1 MIRHLSSL
9 LLLASA
15 AAAGD
20 TFRPPA
26 VPLVVMDPYISTW
39 SCADRL
45 TDDWPRHWTGKTQA
59 LCGLARIDGHAFR
72 WCGPQP
78 AGVPDL
84 PAMEQ
89 RSLRVGALSTQYV
102 FAAGGVELSVSFLSP
117 AVPGDLQ
124 HVGWPVGWV
133 EWSARSTDGG
143 SHDVGLYLDV
153 TGEWV
158 VNTTD
163 QPVEWSRVQLG
174 SLQAVRIGSAEQKL
188 LGRAGDDVRLDW
200 GHLYL
205 VAGQQALASF
215 GLGGHASVRSS
226 FAAGGGLPAVDDLR
240 QPRAAD
246 DDWPVLAVSVPL
258 GRIGADPVARHVM
271 LVCDEGRNIE
281 LMEQRLRPWWM
292 HDGTDIAALIVRAE
306 AEHELLAA
314 EVRSFEQELDADLVA
329 VGGEHYAQLC
339 DLAFRQ
345 VLGAHALS
353 VDGRGRPAHFPKE
366 CFSNGCIST
375 VDVIYPA
382 APFFLVFNPALLE
395 AQLRP
400 VLEYAASGRWP
411 HPFAPHDLGT
421 FPLANGQ
428 VYGGGE
434 RTVEDQMPVEEC
446 GNLLLLVSALELLDG
461 RDTLAREF
469 TPQLDAWAQYLSDA
483 GWDPANQLCTDDFAG
498 HLAHNVNL
506 SLKATLALDAWTRAS
521 GTAHLDG
528 KDWSHVAHDFKL
540 RWLAAAGEPPTP
552 LAFDQPGTWSQKYNL
567 VWDGIFGLQSFPPS
581 LAAGELAQYAKVSGP
596 FGPPLDGRRGYA
608 KLDWSTWVASFAPD
622 RDGFAAAFEPLWK
635 FANATPQR
643 VPLTDWYET
652 HDARQVGFQAR
663 SVVGGIFL
671 RLLQDKE
678 RADKWR
684 AKAR

>member
-1 MIRHLSSL
+1 
-9 LLLASA
+9 
-15 AAAGD
+15 
-20 TFRPPA
+20 
-26 VPLVVMDPYISTW
+26 
-39 SCADRL
+39 
-45 TDDWPRHWTGKTQA
+45 
-59 LCGLARIDGHAFR
+59 
-72 WCGPQP
+72 
-78 AGVPDL
+78 
-84 PAMEQ
+84 
-89 RSLRVGALSTQYV
+89 
-102 FAAGGVELSVSFLSP
+102 
-117 AVPGDLQ
+117 
-124 HVGWPVGWV
+124 
-133 EWSARSTDGG
+133 
-143 SHDVGLYLDV
+143 
-153 TGEWV
+153 
-158 VNTTD
+158 
-163 QPVEWSRVQLG
+163 
-174 SLQAVRIGSAEQKL
+174 
-188 LGRAGDDVRLDW
+188 
-200 GHLYL
+200 
-205 VAGQQALASF
+205 
-215 GLGGHASVRSS
+215 
-226 FAAGGGLPAVDDLR
+226 
-240 QPRAAD
+240 
-246 DDWPVLAVSVPL
+246 
-258 GRIGADPVARHVM
+258 
-271 LVCDEGRNIE
+271 
-281 LMEQRLRPWWM
+281 
-292 HDGTDIAALIVRAE
+292 
-306 AEHELLAA
+306 
-314 EVRSFEQELDADLVA
+314 
-329 VGGEHYAQLC
+329 
-339 DLAFRQ
+339 
-345 VLGAHALS
+345 
-353 VDGRGRPAHFPKE
+353 
-366 CFSNGCIST
+366 
-375 VDVIYPA
+375 
-382 APFFLVFNPALLE
+382 
-395 AQLRP
+395 

-540 RWLAAAGEPPTP
+540 RWQAAAGPPPTP